1 MEAGDKSTEEKIKA
15 AARKVFH
22 NKGYA
27 GTKTRDIAEEAG
39 INLALLNYYFRSK
52 EKLFEI
58 VMFETMRDFFQSLAS
73 VFNNPETSF
82 EQKLSMVVEN
92 YITLLSR
99 EPEIPL
105 FIMSE
110 IRSNPEL
117 LVEKMNVR
125 EMILNSVFGQQMKQ
139 LMAQKNILEHKFV
152 HLIMNFIG
160 LTVFPFVA
168 RPIVKSIGNIND
180 EQFYGLMQERKA
192 LIPVWVKAILESM

>member
-1 MEAGDKSTEEKIKA
+1 MESNDKSTEEKIKA

-22 NKGYA
+22 TKGFA
-27 GTKTRDIAEEAG
+27 GAKTRDIAEEAG

-73 VFNNPETSF
+73 AFNNPETSF
-82 EQKLSMVVEN
+82 ELKLSLVVDN
-92 YITLLSR
+92 YITLLSH

-110 IRSNPEL
+110 MRSNPTL
-117 LVEKMNVR
+117 LVEKMNIR
-125 EMILNSVFGQQMKQ
+125 EVVINSVFGQQMKFM
-139 LMAQKNILEHKFV
+139 MAQKNIPEHKFV

-180 EQFYGLMQERKA
+180 DQFNELMQERKT
-192 LIPVWVKAILESM
+192 LIPLWVKAILDSM

>member
-139 LMAQKNILEHKFV
+139 LMAQKNIPEHKFV

-180 EQFYGLMQERKA
+180 EQFYGLMQERKT

>member
-139 LMAQKNILEHKFV
+139 LMAQKNIPEHKFV